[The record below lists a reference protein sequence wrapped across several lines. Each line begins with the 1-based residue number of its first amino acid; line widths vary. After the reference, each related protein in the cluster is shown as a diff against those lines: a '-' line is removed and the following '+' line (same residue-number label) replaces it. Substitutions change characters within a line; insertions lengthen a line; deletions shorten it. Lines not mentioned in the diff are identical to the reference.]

1 LSSIWNSYP
10 HPITCF
16 NIPSGTKPPRLSRDE
31 LVTIIS
37 DFYTF
42 LTTFY
47 IPACS
52 LKHPPPGGWPN
63 ITPETTKGFNK
74 APYVI
79 DLMKHLPYIDE
90 ADAQEMITNIHYKC
104 DVVDCS
110 VFTAEDFASE
120 RPHVGENGLEWTI
133 KQQEERKREK
143 EGDADEQWDKEDSQM
158 ITTRKEQ
165 RVRRRTTTTLNPT
178 GPTTLFRTILS

>member
-1 LSSIWNSYP
+1 M
-10 HPITCF
+10 
-16 NIPSGTKPPRLSRDE
+16 PSGTKPPRLSRDE

-90 ADAQEMITNIHYKC
+90 ADAQEMITNIHYKS
-104 DVVDCS
+104 DVVDYS
-110 VFTAEDFASE
+110 VLTAEDFASE
-120 RPHVGENGLEWTI
+120 RPHVGENGLKWTI

-143 EGDADEQWDKEDSQM
+143 EGDADE
-158 ITTRKEQ
+158 
-165 RVRRRTTTTLNPT
+165 
-178 GPTTLFRTILS
+178 